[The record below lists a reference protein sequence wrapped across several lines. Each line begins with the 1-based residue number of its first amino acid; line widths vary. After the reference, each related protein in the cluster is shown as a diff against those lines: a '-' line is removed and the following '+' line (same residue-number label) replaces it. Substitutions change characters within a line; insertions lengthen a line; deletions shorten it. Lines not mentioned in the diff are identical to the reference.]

1 MAIYKAEDLTRSS
14 QLTVQVSFETYSI
27 FTVGRLKYFSVSY
40 FICQV
45 NVMIESTL
53 QRYSKYSE
61 LCLFLG
67 SATLILLCKE
77 IQEEKNLKVES
88 TLRCEKYQNSA

>member
-1 MAIYKAEDLTRSS
+1 
-14 QLTVQVSFETYSI
+14 
-27 FTVGRLKYFSVSY
+27 
-40 FICQV
+40 
-45 NVMIESTL
+45 MIESTL

-88 TLRCEKYQNSA
+88 TLRCEKYQNSAWAGAAVCADLMSSEDTCY